1 MRQENKSIGS
11 VAIMGGVPSM
21 PAPFVESYM
30 QMIAYNG
37 RHIEGDIHY
46 MTTTTSYHSQARNQI
61 VDKMK
66 GDWVLMLDTDNKF
79 APNLLHR
86 MLARMHRHDLDVL
99 VGIYQFKTRPH
110 SPVIFHWNEEKKVPS
125 RMIIFHEEQID
136 EFTYFPVD
144 VAGAGCLLVR
154 DRVFVR
160 ILEELKSNP
169 FDIIPPLGEDFSF
182 FKRLQQLD
190 IQAVCDPSIHV
201 EHLRW
206 VGTTPNDYNPEEY
219 YNG

>member
-1 MRQENKSIGS
+1 MRQETKPIGT
-11 VAIMGGVPSM
+11 VAIMGGIPSI
-21 PAPFVESYM
+21 PTPFVESYA
-30 QMIAYNG
+30 QMIAYNA
-37 RHIEGDIHY
+37 RHIDGDIQY
-46 MTTTTSYHSQARNQI
+46 LSTTTSYHAQARNQI
-61 VDKMK
+61 VDKMQ

-86 MLARMHRHDLDVL
+86 MLARMYRHDLDVL

-110 SPVIFHWNEEKKVPS
+110 SPVVFAWNEEATVPN
-125 RMIIFHEEQID
+125 RIIKFETQPVD
-136 EFTYFPVD
+136 EFNYFEVD

-160 ILEELKSNP
+160 ILDELKSNP

-182 FKRLQQLD
+182 FKRLQQLN
-190 IQAVCDPSIHV
+190 IQAVCDPAIHV

-206 VGTTPNDYNPEEY
+206 VGTTPPEYNPSEY
-219 YNG
+219 YG

>member
-1 MRQENKSIGS
+1 
-11 VAIMGGVPSM
+11 MGGIPSI
-21 PAPFVESYM
+21 PTPFVESYA
-30 QMIAYNG
+30 QMIAYNA

-46 MTTTTSYHSQARNQI
+46 ISTTTSYHAQARNQI
-61 VDKMK
+61 VDKMQ

-86 MLARMHRHDLDVL
+86 MLARMYRHDLDVL

-110 SPVIFHWNEEKKVPS
+110 SPVVFAWNEEATIPN
-125 RMIIFHEEQID
+125 RIIKFETQPVD
-136 EFTYFPVD
+136 EFNYFEVD

-160 ILEELKSNP
+160 ILDELKSNP

-182 FKRLQQLD
+182 FKRLQQLN

-206 VGTTPNDYNPEEY
+206 VGTTPPEYNPAEY
-219 YNG
+219 YG